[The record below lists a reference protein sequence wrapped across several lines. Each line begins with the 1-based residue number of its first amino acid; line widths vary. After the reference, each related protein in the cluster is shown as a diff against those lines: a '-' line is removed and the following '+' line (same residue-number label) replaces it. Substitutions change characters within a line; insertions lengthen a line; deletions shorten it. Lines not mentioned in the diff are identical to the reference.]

1 MTVTTMLKKDHEVLR
16 RKLEFLETALQVA
29 PQSVFVLRDMCH
41 SLTKMLE
48 AHIRREEQAMA
59 PYSNR
64 IRAILQYQAGED
76 HADQRT
82 VLRDVNT
89 MLLGGIKMPTSIVVD
104 RLSHLIEEL
113 REHMAEEERE
123 IFPAIDKAEEAVR
136 LGATV
141 PLSPLITEQMSAN
154 AVMRAFPATRPVFE
168 KHGIQCG
175 CEGCDCLDELAWR
188 RGLDAKAL
196 VKELQDAVEHPDEA
210 GELVSA

>member
-1 MTVTTMLKKDHEVLR
+1 MAVTGTLRKDHEVLR

-48 AHIRREEQAMA
+48 AHIRREEQALA
-59 PYSNR
+59 PYGNR

-82 VLRDVNT
+82 VLRDINT
-89 MLLGGIKMPTSIVVD
+89 MLLAGIKMPTSRVVN

-123 IFPAIDKAEEAVR
+123 LFPAIDKAEAEVR
-136 LGATV
+136 SGATV
-141 PLSPLITEQMSAN
+141 PLPPLITEQMSAN

-168 KHGIQCG
+168 KYGIRCG
-175 CEGCDCLDELAWR
+175 CDACDCLDELAWR
-188 RGLDAKAL
+188 CGLDAKAL
-196 VKELQDAVEHPDEA
+196 VKELQEAVEQPA
-210 GELVSA
+210 QAVELVSV